1 LERGRWKP
9 ALFFCARP
17 LHRLV
22 ETLKCLTDAAATV
35 LTFVPKVV
43 LWLQSETSMKQTW
56 RWFGPADLA
65 SIDDMLQA
73 GVEGVVSAL
82 HHVPNGAVW
91 SSEEIAKRQ
100 QQIRTRKDGSPSGI
114 EWDVIESLPV
124 SEDIKKQ
131 KNDWRQ
137 HIANYKVSLE
147 NVARAGLEVVCYNF
161 MPVLDWTRTELRYTV
176 ASGGT
181 AMRFD
186 INDFAVFD
194 IHILKRKGAAGDF
207 AEDVRAEAARRFQGL
222 SDEQRKVLARNV
234 TMGLPGSTEHLTIPE
249 VQAHLDE
256 YGNISPDQLRKHFVD
271 FLSEVVP
278 VAEKLGLRMCCH
290 PDDPPFP
297 LLGLPRVMS
306 TEADYAYMT
315 GAVNSP
321 ANGITLCSGSLGARP
336 DNDLPGMMR
345 RMGDKVHF
353 LHLRNVK
360 RDNDAIAGSFFE
372 AEHLGGDTDMVALI
386 AAVVAEERKRKAAGR
401 ADWQIP
407 MRPDHGQDIL
417 DDLGRR
423 SQPGYPTIG
432 RLKGLAELRGIMTAL
447 EHAEFGMRP

>member
-1 LERGRWKP
+1 MR
-9 ALFFCARP
+9 
-17 LHRLV
+17 
-22 ETLKCLTDAAATV
+22 
-35 LTFVPKVV
+35 
-43 LWLQSETSMKQTW
+43 QTW
-56 RWFGPADLA
+56 RWFGPADIC
-65 SIDDMLQA
+65 SIDDMLMS

-82 HHVPNGAVW
+82 HHIPNGVVW
-91 SSEEIAKRQ
+91 SPEEIAKRQ
-100 QQIRTRKDGSPSGI
+100 ELIATRKDGSPSGI
-114 EWDVIESLPV
+114 AWEVIESLPV

-137 HIANYKVSLE
+137 HIANYKVSME
-147 NVARAGLEVVCYNF
+147 NLARAGLEVLCYNF

-194 IHILKRKGAAGDF
+194 IHILQRKGAAEDF
-207 AEDVRAEAARRFQGL
+207 EPAVRDEAARRFQGL
-222 SDEQRKVLARNV
+222 SDEQRKTLARNV
-234 TMGLPGSTEHLTIPE
+234 TMGLPGSTESLTIAE

-256 YGNISPDQLRKHFVD
+256 YGSISPEQLRKHFVD

-278 VAEKLGLRMCCH
+278 VAEKLGLRLCCH

-306 TEADYAYMT
+306 TESDYVYMT
-315 GAVNSP
+315 GAVDSP
-321 ANGITLCSGSLGARP
+321 SNGITLCSGSLGARP

-360 RDNDAIAGSFFE
+360 KDSSAIAGSFFE

-386 AAVVAEERKRKAAGR
+386 AAIVAEERKRKAAGR
-401 ADWQIP
+401 SDHQIP

-432 RLKGLAELRGIMTAL
+432 RMKGLAELRGIMRAM
-447 EHAEFGMRP
+447 EHAEFGLRN